1 MQVQIWWTTT
11 SPQCS
16 SLNNVVPITS
26 ESRYPI
32 YILLILCKAQ
42 ILTSESG
49 VGGGFLFFCS
59 LFLSPIECVFANM
72 H

>member
-1 MQVQIWWTTT
+1 
-11 SPQCS
+11 
-16 SLNNVVPITS
+16 VVPITS